1 MKKQELE
8 LRDKEIELKKHSLA
22 NLTMTS
28 QFVQEEIDRHEWEKE
43 MIKVISNFRSDLKLN
58 ILVIL

>member
-43 MIKVISNFRSDLKLN
+43 MIKVISNFRFEL
-58 ILVIL
+58 